1 MIVIGRPFF
10 REGRAV
16 DIFRPEY
23 PGGGVQDLGLEDGP
37 KELPKGQAVVLEE
50 AGHSKGGRGQDA
62 DPTGGFLAQDR
73 PQDQGCLL
81 YTSPSPRD

>member
-50 AGHSKGGRGQDA
+50 AGHSKGAA
-62 DPTGGFLAQDR
+62 DRMQTQLAVSLPRTG
-73 PQDQGCLL
+73 
-81 YTSPSPRD
+81 PRTR